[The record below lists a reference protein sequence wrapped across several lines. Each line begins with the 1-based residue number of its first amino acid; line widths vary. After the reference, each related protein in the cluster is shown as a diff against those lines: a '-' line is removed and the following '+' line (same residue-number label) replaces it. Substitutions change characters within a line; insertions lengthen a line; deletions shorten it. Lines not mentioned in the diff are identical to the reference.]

1 MSSILIENGAVVTL
15 DDAWHVYDPGF
26 LFVTDD
32 RIEAAGPGRAPD
44 ALRDRAGRLIDAS
57 LMAVMPGM
65 VNAHTHLFQT
75 FLRGLGDDKPLL
87 DWLKAYI
94 WPVAQAM
101 GEHEAYIAAML
112 GLIENLR
119 SGATAVIDHQYVHT
133 EPGNDDGVFR
143 AGRETG
149 VRLLLARGWT
159 DDNYHPAF
167 MESPERILAE
177 MARLHGAWHGQ
188 AGGRLRLE
196 FGPLI
201 PWGCTDA
208 TMQRAYALAREW
220 GVGTHIHVAETR
232 AEVQMSVNRCGRRP
246 IEWLAGLGTLGPDL
260 QLVHSVWLDD
270 HEIGLVAEHG
280 AVVVHCPISNMYLAS
295 GVARVPEMRERGIP
309 VALASD
315 GPGSNNRQDM
325 FEVLKTTCLLHKVSS
340 LDAMCLLPEDALWM
354 ACRGG
359 ALAFGQPESIGSL
372 APGMKA
378 DIVLVD
384 LDTPSTMPVHRPVS
398 ALVYNSTI
406 RDVDT
411 VIVDGEILLSG
422 KRLVHI
428 DEEAILAEAARYAG
442 GCSSGPAYR
451 LP

>member
-15 DDAWHVYDPGF
+15 DDARHVYDPGF

-44 ALRDRAGRLIDAS
+44 ALRERAGHLIDAS
-57 LMAVMPGM
+57 LMAAMPGM

-87 DWLKAYI
+87 DWLRAYI
-94 WPVAQAM
+94 WPVAQVL
-101 GEHEAYIAAML
+101 GEHEAYIAAMV
-112 GLIENLR
+112 GLMENLR

-133 EPGNDDGVFR
+133 EPSNDDGVFR
-143 AGRETG
+143 AARETG

-177 MARLHGAWHGQ
+177 MARLHGAWHEQ

-201 PWGCTDA
+201 PWGCTDN
-208 TMQRAYALAREW
+208 TMQRAYALARDW
-220 GVGTHIHVAETR
+220 GVGTHIHVAETQ
-232 AEVQMSVNRCGRRP
+232 AEVRMSVDRCGLRP

-270 HEIGLVAEHG
+270 HELELVAERG

-295 GVARVPEMRERGIP
+295 GVARVPEMRQRGIP
-309 VALASD
+309 VALATD

-340 LDAMCLLPEDALWM
+340 LDAMRLLPEDALWM

-359 ALAFGQPESIGSL
+359 ALAFGQPGSIGSL
-372 APGMKA
+372 APGKKA

-384 LDTPSTMPVHRPVS
+384 LDTPYAMPVHRPVS
-398 ALVYNSTI
+398 ALVYNCTV

-411 VIVDGEILLSG
+411 VIVDGEILMSG
-422 KRLVHI
+422 KRLLHI
-428 DEEAILAEAARYAG
+428 DEKAILAEAREVCQRLFRRAG
-442 GCSSGPAYR
+442 I
-451 LP
+451 